1 MESFLRYRDAHHPQ
15 WVVQAYAVAPPEFQ
29 ALLDE
34 ELRWLRGRAAVP
46 LLEVGCGAGR
56 ILAALGLEKG
66 PVVGMDLVPRYLLA
80 AQKLLLPVFWL
91 AGDGLAPPL
100 RRGFW
105 RTVIFAQATLG
116 SLGGEE
122 LRRRMVTSLA
132 ELVAPGGWLLV
143 TAYGPGA
150 RQARRAWY
158 EAQQRAGLLPAFD
171 ESRTRDGTFAFV
183 NGFVSQEL
191 SVTELANLRPQGF
204 SGEVE
209 ELPAGLLAAA
219 WQRR

>member
-15 WVVQAYAVAPPEFQ
+15 WVVRAYAVAPPEFQ
-29 ALLDE
+29 RLLQQ
-34 ELRWLRGRAAVP
+34 ELQWLSMHAAPP

-56 ILAALGLEKG
+56 ILAALGLQKG

-80 AQKLLLPVFWL
+80 AKKLSLPAFWV

-105 RTVIFAQATLG
+105 QTVIFAQATLG
-116 SLGGEE
+116 SLGGEGV
-122 LRRRMVTSLA
+122 RHRMVASLA
-132 ELVAPGGWLLV
+132 TLVAPSGLLLV

-171 ESRTRDGTFAFV
+171 EARTRDGTFAFV

-191 SVTELANLRPQGF
+191 SVEELAGLRPQGF
-204 SGEVE
+204 SGAVQ
-209 ELPAGLLAAA
+209 ELPSGMLVTA
-219 WQRR
+219 WQRL